1 MVPFKHVTIVGLG
14 LIGGSLGMALRRK
27 HLARTVVGV
36 SRTARTLRLATRRGA
51 IDVGMTDPV
60 RAARG
65 ADLVILATPVDVI
78 VPLALRLARVM
89 RDGAVLSDVGSTKG
103 EIVRTLQRRLP
114 AHVAFVGAHPLA
126 GSERRGIDAARP
138 ELFQNSLCLLTPT
151 TQTRPAAVRAVTRL
165 WAPLVC
171 RVLLMSPERHDRL
184 VAAMSHLPHAVA
196 IALTSSAPPEGLA
209 VAPRSFLE
217 MTRIAG
223 SDPDL
228 WDDIFLSNR
237 TAVLNAMTA
246 FEREWRALRA
256 ALVRADR
263 PALRRRLAAA
273 QARRKSLE

>member
-1 MVPFKHVTIVGLG
+1 MSRFHQVTIVGLG

-36 SRTARTLRLATRRGA
+36 SRTARTLRLAKRRGA

-89 RDGAVLSDVGSTKG
+89 RYGAVLSDVGSTKG

-138 ELFQNSLCLLTPT
+138 KLFQDSLCFLTPT

-184 VAAMSHLPHAVA
+184 VATMSHLPHVVA
-196 IALTSSAPPEGLA
+196 CALTSSAPPEGLA

-237 TAVLNAMTA
+237 TAVLNAMTE